1 MHQEENMFS
10 DDVSKTFMDSI
21 DEVPDDYAQSP
32 YFAKRAR
39 SITTPASGKFR
50 MKKKSA
56 NVAPLSLPVSTSVI
70 SNKKMKKG
78 SKSTVTGN
86 ESSYYSSKRRSN

>member
-1 MHQEENMFS
+1 MVNLKMHQDENMFS

-39 SITTPASGKFR
+39 SITTPGTGK
-50 MKKKSA
+50 
-56 NVAPLSLPVSTSVI
+56 
-70 SNKKMKKG
+70 
-78 SKSTVTGN
+78 
-86 ESSYYSSKRRSN
+86 

>member
-1 MHQEENMFS
+1 MFS

-39 SITTPASGKFR
+39 SITTPATGKFR
-50 MKKKSA
+50 MKKKIT
-56 NVAPLSLPVSTSVI
+56 NVTPLSLPVSSSVN
-70 SNKKMKKG
+70 SNKKMNRA
-78 SKSTVTGN
+78 SKSTASGN
-86 ESSYYSSKRRSN
+86 